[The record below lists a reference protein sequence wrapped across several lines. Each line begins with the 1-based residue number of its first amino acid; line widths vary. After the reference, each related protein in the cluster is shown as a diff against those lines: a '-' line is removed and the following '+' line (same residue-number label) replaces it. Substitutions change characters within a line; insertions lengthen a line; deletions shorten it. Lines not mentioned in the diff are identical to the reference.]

1 MILSDFYLIEKV
13 ENVLKRMRWKAH
25 FFLKGDKVSDQNN
38 RFGLPSNKTPPTIL
52 EMKSFENDV
61 INLIENIEISS
72 WEVVTYGI
80 YARVNLFSQN
90 ERASATSE

>member
-1 MILSDFYLIEKV
+1 MAGSHIN
-13 ENVLKRMRWKAH
+13 ENKLQLWIPYAPTRHTAH
-25 FFLKGDKVSDQNN
+25 TQQN
-38 RFGLPSNKTPPTIL
+38 
-52 EMKSFENDV
+52 EMNELF
-61 INLIENIEISS
+61 INISVYRNIEISS

>member
-1 MILSDFYLIEKV
+1 MFDYTNLCEVNFKTRRTTYCSNIVLYSMNMFYTLYSIYNMYV
-13 ENVLKRMRWKAH
+13 Q
-25 FFLKGDKVSDQNN
+25 F
-38 RFGLPSNKTPPTIL
+38 
-52 EMKSFENDV
+52 
-61 INLIENIEISS
+61 IEISS

>member
-1 MILSDFYLIEKV
+1 MFVTGILTLKMASSDSTVTGTVV
-13 ENVLKRMRWKAH
+13 ETHTHEVGRRKEQKE
-25 FFLKGDKVSDQNN
+25 NN
-38 RFGLPSNKTPPTIL
+38 
-52 EMKSFENDV
+52 V
-61 INLIENIEISS
+61 INFLPFIRVFWANLSNSVKLPYIEISS